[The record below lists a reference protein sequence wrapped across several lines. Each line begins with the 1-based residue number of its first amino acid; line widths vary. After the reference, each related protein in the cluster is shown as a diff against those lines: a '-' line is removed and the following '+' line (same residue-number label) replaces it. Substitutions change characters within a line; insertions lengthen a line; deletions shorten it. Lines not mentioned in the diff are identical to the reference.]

1 MEWDLKVKI
10 DYREHL
16 IKKFFENHEEL
27 KNIIEIKNLEI
38 GDIII
43 EINQKPLILIERKTI
58 PDLASSISDGRL
70 REQKHR
76 ISLSN
81 FNNSQIIYLIE
92 GNIEQKL
99 YGGINKKSIQG
110 SIINTLVRDNY
121 KVYKTYD
128 IEETK
133 YFLERLFMKILK
145 DKDKLINLDSNIS
158 LKSNGESE
166 QNGDYSKLANLSKKN
181 QLTPDVFNK
190 IILLQIPGISS
201 NHINEIKKNYSS
213 IKDLILKYNSIE
225 KLEDRHIL
233 LENIIIELKNNKK
246 RKLGK
251 VLSKRIYE
259 YLYL

>member
-1 MEWDLKVKI
+1 MEWDLKVKV

-16 IKKFFENHEEL
+16 IKNYFENHEEL

-92 GNIEQKL
+92 GDINQKL
-99 YGGINKKSIQG
+99 YGNINKKSIQG

-121 KVYKTYD
+121 KIYKTD
-128 IEETK
+128 NIEETK
-133 YFLERLFMKILK
+133 YFLERFFLKILK
-145 DKDKLINLDSNIS
+145 DKDKLINLDSNS
-158 LKSNGESE
+158 LKSNGDSK
-166 QNGDYSKLANLSKKN
+166 QNVDYSKLANLSKKT

-190 IILLQIPGISS
+190 IILLQIPGVSS
-201 NHINEIKKNYSS
+201 NHVNEIKKNYSS
-213 IKDLILKYNSIE
+213 IKNLILKYNSIE
-225 KLEDRHIL
+225 QLEDRYTL

-251 VLSKRIYE
+251 VISKRIYQ